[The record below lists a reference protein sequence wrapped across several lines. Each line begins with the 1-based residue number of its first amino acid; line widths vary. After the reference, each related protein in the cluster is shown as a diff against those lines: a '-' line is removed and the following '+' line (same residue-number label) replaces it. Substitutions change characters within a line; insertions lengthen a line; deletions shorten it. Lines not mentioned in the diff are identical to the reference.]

1 MRLCNRCGSP
11 DLNTGFVCRACG
23 LAPYDN
29 AIFERPQPSAS
40 TASTTIHTLAHSKG
54 VPSAAREA
62 MLMMQKRIA
71 ELEAESL
78 AHKMHIAALSGN
90 CLAKRDRITHQD
102 AVIAGLVKALEW
114 VEYCDGL
121 GTFRKRDGREVVVS
135 FEDSDEGMKFFE
147 TISDFIDNAR
157 KSLAKA
163 KESRDGIL

>member
-1 MRLCNRCGSP
+1 MAS
-11 DLNTGFVCRACG
+11 DLMDRVSSLQDGNAWPSTIELIND
-23 LAPYDN
+23 LADR
-29 AIFERPQPSAS
+29 ITELESAYKQ
-40 TASTTIHTLAHSKG
+40 TLEDYAAA
-54 VPSAAREA
+54 VEAREA
-62 MLMMQKRIA
+62 LA
-71 ELEAESL
+71 VEAK
-78 AHKMHIAALSGN
+78 AKDAL
-90 CLAKRDRITHQD
+90 
-102 AVIAGLVKALEW
+102 IAGLVKALEW